1 MENWTLRRAD
11 TGDADGLGR
20 CFDAAYAQYA
30 ERIDDLPPMSE
41 NCAEEIAKNLVWVAE
56 AKGTIVGG
64 LVLVPSDGFLLLAN
78 VAVRPDNRGTGL
90 GQRLLMLAET
100 EAMDRGYAEM
110 RLNTH
115 ADMPE
120 ILRLYERNGWLQESR
135 RGKTIKMK
143 KDLPRS

>member
-11 TGDADGLGR
+11 TGDAECLGR

-41 NCAEEIAKNLVWVAE
+41 NCAEEIAQYLVWVAE
-56 AKGTIVGG
+56 AEGTIVGG
-64 LVLVPSDGFLLLAN
+64 LVLVPRDGFMQLAN
-78 VAVRPDNRGTGL
+78 VAVHPDNRGMGL
-90 GQRLLMLAET
+90 GRRLLELAET
-100 EAMDRGYAEM
+100 EARNRGYAEM

-120 ILRLYERNGWLQESR
+120 IIRLYERNGWLQVSR
-135 RGKTIKMK
+135 QGKTIKMRK
-143 KDLPRS
+143 NLPR